1 MSMILGFTV
10 AALILV
16 FFELLLPGGVL
27 GVLSALC
34 LLVASW
40 MGYDT
45 YGIIGGCT
53 VFFGTILLMT
63 VLVFVEFKLL
73 GKTSFGQK
81 FFLKSSIDGHTR
93 AAVAEDSVIGKQG
106 TTLTRLNP
114 SGKIAVEG
122 KSYEAYSQDGYIER
136 DQAIAVVAQDNF
148 KLIIKKL

>member
-53 VFFGTILLMT
+53 VFFGTILLMA

-81 FFLKSSIDGHTR
+81 FFLKSSIKGHTR
-93 AAVAEDSVIGKQG
+93 AAVAKDSVIGKKG

-122 KSYEAYSQDGYIER
+122 KSYEACSQDGYVER